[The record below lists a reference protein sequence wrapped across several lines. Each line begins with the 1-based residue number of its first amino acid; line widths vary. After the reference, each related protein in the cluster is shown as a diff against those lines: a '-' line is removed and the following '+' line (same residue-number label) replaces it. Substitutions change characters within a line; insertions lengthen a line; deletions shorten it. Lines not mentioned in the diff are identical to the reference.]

1 MLFGLFLDE
10 FQLAFLPGVS
20 LDDAVAGIVAV
31 AGSDDL
37 GVGMYFWIR
46 SVAIFGFSVAKVRIS
61 LKYKNRNRMNL
72 SEPPMI
78 VLFIAS
84 KVYTMPMIDKTMAMS
99 VKTMPLFVKT
109 TTWF

>member
-1 MLFGLFLDE
+1 
-10 FQLAFLPGVS
+10 
-20 LDDAVAGIVAV
+20 
-31 AGSDDL
+31 
-37 GVGMYFWIR
+37 
-46 SVAIFGFSVAKVRIS
+46 
-61 LKYKNRNRMNL
+61 MNL

-78 VLFIAS
+78 VLFITS

>member
-1 MLFGLFLDE
+1 MMVERNVRILT
-10 FQLAFLPGVS
+10 
-20 LDDAVAGIVAV
+20 
-31 AGSDDL
+31 
-37 GVGMYFWIR
+37 R